1 MTVAIASQR
10 NFQTMGPILA
20 TPSKRPT
27 LFPGPEPPGVSSALQ
42 TCSSGRLVSASLL
55 GFRSA
60 PRSLPG
66 LARAVVVP
74 CGSGTSLV
82 MSLGAVGPGFGR
94 LPHRQHRPLP
104 RLLPGGVE
112 ARSRLPA
119 ALRDLAQRV
128 PLIHGME
135 AGPMLAQ
142 GGWFRA
148 AAPDHP
154 LGVAGGSSVTQGR
167 LPAVGPLRTWGQ
179 KPCSFR
185 PGPRRS
191 DPTVQPFR
199 QGTPKVLDRARG
211 IRVRRLLQTA
221 TTKVPT
227 RPNSRTAGKARAL
240 VAPSWSPWGQLR
252 VAGWWCWKT
261 RNSENSTQI
270 MASPMSR
277 WMMRLAAGST
287 TKNRTKRTT
296 KTRRTAESGCRS
308 RCFICK

>member
-42 TCSSGRLVSASLL
+42 TCTSGRLVSASLL

-94 LPHRQHRPLP
+94 LPHRQHRLLP

-179 KPCSFR
+179 KPSSFR

-199 QGTPKVLDRARG
+199 QGTPKALNRARG
-211 IRVRRLLQTA
+211 SGCADCSRQRQPRSQLGPTPGPPAKPEPWLLHRG
-221 TTKVPT
+221 
-227 RPNSRTAGKARAL
+227 RPGVSSGLRAGGVGRPGTVRTAPRLWLAR
-240 VAPSWSPWGQLR
+240 
-252 VAGWWCWKT
+252 
-261 RNSENSTQI
+261 
-270 MASPMSR
+270 
-277 WMMRLAAGST
+277 
-287 TKNRTKRTT
+287 
-296 KTRRTAESGCRS
+296 
-308 RCFICK
+308 